1 MTKLKLGAI
10 ADDKPV
16 KVTAELPA
24 AVYRDLVAYAEIHA
38 RETGQS
44 AADPA
49 RLIAPMIERFIA
61 TDRGFAKARRTRPAI
76 LPSA

>member
-1 MTKLKLGAI
+1 MTKLNLGVI

-24 AVYRDLVAYAEIHA
+24 AVYRDLVIYAEIYG
-38 RETGQS
+38 RETGQP

-49 RLIAPMIERFIA
+49 RLIALMIERFIA
-61 TDRGFAKARRTRPAI
+61 TDRGFARERRKATQ
-76 LPSA
+76 ST